1 MQTIK
6 AKPALRLNNPAY
18 RFVTIAI
25 ILSILFVIGLY
36 INNAVKAFSSPVSMN
51 STTVITQGELEER
64 YGLRI
69 NLIALTAAGGFVDVR
84 LKIMDGEK
92 AKLLLVDKS
101 NFPTLN
107 TEGGVVLNAPEE
119 TKSQDIQFITG
130 GNLFIIYPNSANA
143 IKQAASVR
151 LVFGD
156 ISVESIQV
164 R

>member
-1 MQTIK
+1 MQTTK
-6 AKPALRLNNPAY
+6 AKFTPRLYNPGY
-18 RFVTIAI
+18 RFITVAI
-25 ILSILFVIGLY
+25 ILAILFVIGLY
-36 INNAVKAFSSPVSMN
+36 INNAIKAFSSPVSMN

-92 AKLLLVDKS
+92 AKLLLVDKN
-101 NFPTLN
+101 NFPTLS

-119 TKSQDIQFITG
+119 TKSQEIQFVSG